1 MYARLGNNC
10 PFNMSNT
17 YKNFLTLN
25 DLQHGYG
32 HNMLTDDRKY
42 LSTLPQSKC
51 GDNEVLKT
59 YIESPFPK
67 PIRVPEQTKLDQSA
81 LSTYAR

>member
-1 MYARLGNNC
+1 
-10 PFNMSNT
+10 MSFFVC
-17 YKNFLTLN
+17 FLLFSIS
-25 DLQHGYG
+25 
-32 HNMLTDDRKY
+32 RKY

-81 LSTYAR
+81 LSTDAR